1 MLSTMFWRATD
12 RHTACSVEGMANE
25 KEPQS
30 YGSQK
35 DWVTGDVGETVNRQK
50 GNPNSQHGDFYESR
64 RDSETSNGHDDQGGK
79 VSDRQLRENFELS
92 GRGRES
98 EEQPVAKVTDQPKG
112 AKRGGFFKDR
122 DYQ

>member
-1 MLSTMFWRATD
+1 
-12 RHTACSVEGMANE
+12 MA

-30 YGSQK
+30 YGSQS
-35 DWVTGDVGETVNRQK
+35 DWVESDVGQTVNRQK

-64 RDSETSNGHDDQGGK
+64 RDSEESGEHQGGEI
-79 VSDRQLRENFELS
+79 SETQLEEND
-92 GRGRES
+92 
-98 EEQPVAKVTDQPKG
+98 QPIAKVTDQHSG

>member
-1 MLSTMFWRATD
+1 M
-12 RHTACSVEGMANE
+12 GNE

-35 DWVTGDVGETVNRQK
+35 DWVTGNVGETVNHQK

-64 RDSETSNGHDDQGGK
+64 HDSEASNSHDDQGGK
-79 VSDRQLRENFELS
+79 VSDRQLAENAELS
-92 GRGRES
+92 GRGREADQ
-98 EEQPVAKVTDQPKG
+98 QPVGKVTDQATG

-122 DYQ
+122 DYE

>member
-1 MLSTMFWRATD
+1 MTGTPRAVMT
-12 RHTACSVEGMANE
+12 RMANE

-35 DWVTGDVGETVNRQK
+35 DWVTGNVGETVNRQK
-50 GNPNSQHGDFYESR
+50 DNPDAQHSDFYDSR
-64 RDSETSNGHDDQGGK
+64 RDSETSDSHDDQGGK
-79 VSDRQLRENFELS
+79 VSDEQLAENPQFA

-98 EEQPVAKVTDQPKG
+98 DEQPVVKVTDQATG

-122 DYQ
+122 DYE

>member
-1 MLSTMFWRATD
+1 MTGTPRAVMT
-12 RHTACSVEGMANE
+12 RMANE

-35 DWVTGDVGETVNRQK
+35 DWVTGNVGETVNRQK
-50 GNPNSQHGDFYESR
+50 DTPDSRHDDFYESR
-64 RDSETSNGHDDQGGK
+64 RDSETSDSHDDQGGK
-79 VSDRQLRENFELS
+79 VSDEQLAENSQFA

-98 EEQPVAKVTDQPKG
+98 DQQPVVKVTDQATG

-122 DYQ
+122 DYE